1 MYSKKCILNILKIS
15 NLLNGKVA
23 QALIYNRALS
33 QAEIL
38 QNYYAFK
45 FRYGI

>member
-1 MYSKKCILNILKIS
+1 L
-15 NLLNGKVA
+15 A
-23 QALIYNRALS
+23 QALVYNRALN

-45 FRYGI
+45 FRYGIWTY